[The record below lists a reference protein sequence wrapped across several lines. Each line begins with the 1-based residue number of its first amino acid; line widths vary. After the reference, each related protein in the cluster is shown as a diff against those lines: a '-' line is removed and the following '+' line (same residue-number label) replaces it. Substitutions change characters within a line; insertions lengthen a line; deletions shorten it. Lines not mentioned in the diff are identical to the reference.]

1 MEKEEQM
8 KIKKLNNL
16 KKLKAIFLLF
26 LLNACSH
33 TNVQGEWDCGKQ
45 QGYGCINIERADIN
59 ATAKIETNNPILGV
73 SLNNDDEAEFSKKEY
88 DIWFAEYVDSDQN
101 FHEISKV
108 RYKQ

>member
-1 MEKEEQM
+1 MEKEVQM
-8 KIKKLNNL
+8 IFRRLNKVSNL
-16 KKLKAIFLLF
+16 KSLF
-26 LLNACSH
+26 ILMLLNACSH

-59 ATAKIETNNPILGV
+59 ATARIVTEEGEKDLLANN
-73 SLNNDDEAEFSKKEY
+73 SKEAEISKKEY
-88 DIWFAEYVDSDQN
+88 DIWFAEYIDSDQN